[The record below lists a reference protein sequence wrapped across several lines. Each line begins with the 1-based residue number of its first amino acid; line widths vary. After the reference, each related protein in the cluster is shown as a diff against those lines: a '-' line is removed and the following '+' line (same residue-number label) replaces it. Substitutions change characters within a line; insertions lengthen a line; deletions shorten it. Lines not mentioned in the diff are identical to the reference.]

1 MNVAE
6 IIKILNKLPQH
17 LPVVMP
23 DMIPITQVVEVPY
36 GNGVVVITD
45 AEESEEK

>member
-23 DMIPITQVVEVPY
+23 DMIPITQVVLCKQECVEVRFL
-36 GNGVVVITD
+36 N
-45 AEESEEK
+45 